1 MWKCAQ
7 QLTGVAH
14 KSTILLLSIV
24 VIYLGVGFSTGVT
37 ERNAITAVMI
47 GVTRV
52 WNTCCR
58 PRMLRAAGYCQ
69 QADELH
75 QVLIVLAGV
84 DQVCMREGR
93 DGICVFLTLAK
104 RNTEGSGRT
113 ERLHRGGHGRHEGH
127 RRPQSARRTWS
138 LAGERRAPSCGPCTR
153 GG

>member
-1 MWKCAQ
+1 MWKCAK

-52 WNTCCR
+52 GNTCCC
-58 PRMLRAAGYCQ
+58 PRMLWAAGYCQ

-75 QVLIVLAGV
+75 QVLLVLAGV
-84 DQVCMREGR
+84 DQVNL
-93 DGICVFLTLAK
+93 D
-104 RNTEGSGRT
+104 
-113 ERLHRGGHGRHEGH
+113 RLLRCD
-127 RRPQSARRTWS
+127 S
-138 LAGERRAPSCGPCTR
+138 
-153 GG
+153 

>member
-24 VIYLGVGFSTGVT
+24 VIYLGLGFSTGVT

-58 PRMLRAAGYCQ
+58 PRMLRAAGYCE

-75 QVLIVLAGV
+75 QVPLVLAGV

-93 DGICVFLTLAK
+93 DGNCGFLTLA
-104 RNTEGSGRT
+104 
-113 ERLHRGGHGRHEGH
+113 
-127 RRPQSARRTWS
+127 
-138 LAGERRAPSCGPCTR
+138 
-153 GG
+153 